1 VPLVSDKD
9 VRRQIAEVMKANKKY
24 FPHAKEEPTLR
35 EFDQMCNL
43 LRERRREANTHA
55 ASYHQRELSTA
66 YLSIW
71 ALALTCLAVAPRR
84 GRKPPVPK
92 KWLDKSGKPDPNWL
106 LQNLLLQIV
115 NYSLAVVRLI
125 EDGLDI
131 PSRCVL
137 RALNGL
143 SCQFLVLSSDSSKL
157 VTYAKLK
164 NPSEAKQV
172 WYELFAKKGKLQKS
186 LTDLESRAG
195 LPSSLVSELSS
206 FRDHVNTSHSQAVH
220 HSFASAVICAYTGD
234 FDSEENLH
242 FSLFGKASPASDAT
256 LYELNTILVHTLLM
270 FLYVLVGVHK
280 FKVPLKDKLWR
291 EVFLLS
297 SCVQKVS
304 GAEVEALSDLE

>member
-1 VPLVSDKD
+1 VPLIRDNEI
-9 VRRQIAEVMKANKKY
+9 RRQIAEVMKANKEY
-24 FPHAKEEPTLR
+24 FPHATEKLTLR
-35 EFDQMCNL
+35 DFDKMCNL
-43 LRERRREANTHA
+43 LGEMRREANAHTVA
-55 ASYHQRELSTA
+55 YHQRELSIA
-66 YLSIW
+66 YLFIW
-71 ALALTCLAVAPRR
+71 ALALTCLAVGPQR

-92 KWLDKSGKPDPNWL
+92 KWLDKSGKPDPNWI

-137 RALNGL
+137 RALNEL
-143 SCQFLVLSSDSSKL
+143 CCQFLVLSSDSSKL
-157 VTYAKLK
+157 ATYAKLK

-186 LTDLESRAG
+186 LRDLESRVG
-195 LPSSLVSELSS
+195 LPNFLVSELSS
-206 FRDHVNTSHSQAVH
+206 YRDHVNTFNSQALH
-220 HSFASAVICAYTGD
+220 HSFASAVICAYAVD

-256 LYELNTILVHTLLM
+256 LYELNTILMYTLLM
-270 FLYVLVGVHK
+270 FLNVLVKLHG
-280 FKVPLKDKLWR
+280 FKPPLKDKLWR

-297 SCVQKVS
+297 TCVQKVS
-304 GAEVEALSDLE
+304 GARVEG